1 MFKAF
6 CTLIFGAFTG
16 LISCW
21 ITSKLID
28 EMGVP
33 ARKKLLIGF
42 SVGAL
47 AGGVL
52 CAGVIIPHIDTQ
64 ITQDIQGRRRRQVES
79 FYESQPALVQ
89 LATTA
94 PDYYSQLRS
103 EMDPLIEA
111 KKSEEEVAST
121 LTAQLQQVSQ
131 QYLYTSDEDLVH
143 TMTLYLR
150 LMRPTRTFNQHV
162 CREALMEPDTYET
175 YLNKQLARDTA
186 TNDELNET
194 IAHAVAMN
202 HPKKSVDIE
211 MARQDLGAIYGS
223 MTTRAQLEVFDY
235 IKDPTST
242 LPPDSS
248 WCSFYFAYYDAIM
261 QLPVD
266 HAANLLRYGVSSTYQ
281 FDASIHG
288 PILSNKRSSNIR
300 MTKLFQTT

>member
-1 MFKAF
+1 
-6 CTLIFGAFTG
+6 
-16 LISCW
+16 
-21 ITSKLID
+21 
-28 EMGVP
+28 MGVQ

-47 AGGVL
+47 TGGVL

-64 ITQDIQGRRRRQVES
+64 ITQDIQGRRRWQVES

-131 QYLYTSDEDLVH
+131 QYLYTSDKDLVH
-143 TMTLYLR
+143 AMTLYLR

-162 CREALMEPDTYET
+162 CREALMEPDTYEI
-175 YLNKQLARDTA
+175 YLNKQLASDTA
-186 TNDELNET
+186 TSIELNET
-194 IAHAVAMN
+194 IAHAVALN
-202 HPKKSVDIE
+202 LPRKSVDIE
-211 MARQDLGAIYGS
+211 MAQQDMGAIVGS
-223 MTTRAQLEVFDY
+223 MTTRGQLEVFDY
-235 IKDPTST
+235 IKDPTSAI
-242 LPPDSS
+242 PPDSS

-266 HAANLLRYGVSSTYQ
+266 HAANLLRYSVFSAPQ
-281 FDASIHG
+281 FDTSIHV
-288 PILSNKRSSNIR
+288 PLLSNKRSSNIT